1 MQSSASINLIKSKS
15 NIIDDILRWALSVGR
30 LLIILTEIVAFSTF
44 IYRFTLDRTLID
56 LHDDIKQEQVIVE
69 SLKDR
74 ELTFRNLQGRLNDA
88 AELSTNGNKNVKILN
103 DLIEA
108 TPSEITFNSF
118 EIGENKVSIDSNIQS
133 ISSLTN
139 FLAIIRDYPE
149 TSSVTIDRIDNQSL
163 TNSVNVLITIK
174 LKGAPAQWRKYLKA

>member
-1 MQSSASINLIKSKS
+1 MQSSASINLIKNKS
-15 NIIDDILRWALSVGR
+15 NLIDEILRWALSVGR

-56 LHDDIKQEQVIVE
+56 LHDKIKQEQAIVA
-69 SLKDR
+69 SLEER
-74 ELTFRNLQGRLNDA
+74 EASYRNLQGRLNDA
-88 AELSTNGNKNVKILN
+88 GNITANGNKNVKILN

-118 EIGENKVSIDSNIQS
+118 EIGENLASIDSNIQS

-174 LKGAPAQWRKYLKA
+174 LKGALAP

>member
-1 MQSSASINLIKSKS
+1 MQSSVSINLIKSKS
-15 NIIDDILRWALSVGR
+15 NLIDEILRWALSIGR

-56 LHDDIKQEQVIVE
+56 LHDKIKQEQAIVA
-69 SLKDR
+69 SLEDR
-74 ELTFRNLQGRLNDA
+74 EASYRNLQGRLNDA
-88 AELSTNGNKNVKILN
+88 ANITINGNKNVKILN
-103 DLIEA
+103 DLIAA

-118 EIGENKVSIDSNIQS
+118 EIGEGVVSIDSNIGS

-174 LKGAPAQWRKYLKA
+174 LKGAPI